1 MTYYDPEPPIGPTQ
15 LERIIRDLQKEVELL
30 KKGDPKN
37 IPWTAVPLING
48 WTHWNGA
55 SNPAVFCRLNGIVH
69 IQGVVNGSAATSN
82 QLAILPAGCRPL
94 AAHYVSR
101 AQASWSGGATQVWMA
116 TLDGNGIIT
125 RDSSGPG
132 GSWHTLDFH
141 YVAEQ

>member
-55 SNPAVFCRLNGIVH
+55 GNPAVFCRLNGIVH

-82 QLAILPAGCRPL
+82 QLVRLPPTTCLEHKHRGVVEPRRCGWQPSTAMASSL
-94 AAHYVSR
+94 ATVP
-101 AQASWSGGATQVWMA
+101 V
-116 TLDGNGIIT
+116 L
-125 RDSSGPG
+125 
-132 GSWHTLDFH
+132 
-141 YVAEQ
+141 VARGTHSTSTT